1 MNYKL
6 QIADLKAVKDYFDEN
21 ASEASQQIITLI
33 QSLEE
38 SEVEVNLDNLKEE
51 IMKLVEPEVQAEV
64 AEQVADAISKIEAK
78 KETKP
83 TMDKKQI
90 RNEFA
95 STIMTARNRDEALKL
110 AKDFVV
116 KNGITFTSGDFTNPI
131 VDYNIVNKWE
141 DNNELWNA
149 LNFTPVSK
157 WFYTTQ
163 EWDDTYAKASLWT
176 KGSTTEKDIQ
186 ALTLNPIE
194 ISTAYVYKRQR
205 YAQEDLDDIQE
216 QGNLGQ
222 FIDWTTTEL
231 RQHVIDMI
239 LAAILGEK
247 SLSNFQS
254 ITTGQTTFTTVIA
267 KAETVA
273 DSFDYVTIENARELA
288 DSVIG
293 RGSRWLVMNKHDL
306 TRLAAHKH
314 ATGGT
319 TEYWTKA
326 EVAEQLGVDN
336 IYVTDLAS
344 EGRIVCFIPSEY
356 WVKVKNTLDL
366 AYPQYEINAQNL
378 QYEINCGGKIHG
390 LLSTAILKKAE

>member
-6 QIADLKAVKDYFDEN
+6 KIADLKAVKDYFDEN

-51 IMKLVEPEVQAEV
+51 IMKLVEPELQQEV

-78 KETKP
+78 KEQKP

-116 KNGITFTSGDFTNPI
+116 KNGITFTSGDFSNPI

-157 WFYTTQ
+157 WFYTSQ

-176 KGSTTEKDIQ
+176 KGSTDPKAIQ

-222 FIDWTTTEL
+222 CIDWTTTEL
-231 RQHVIDMI
+231 RKHVIDMI

-254 ITTGQTTFTTVIA
+254 ITTSQSTFTTVVA
-267 KAETVA
+267 KSETVA
-273 DSFDYVTIENARELA
+273 SSYDYVTIENTRTKSLSNWVWTTSMSLTLLLKAVSCA
-288 DSVIG
+288 S
-293 RGSRWLVMNKHDL
+293 SR
-306 TRLAAHKH
+306 
-314 ATGGT
+314 
-319 TEYWTKA
+319 
-326 EVAEQLGVDN
+326 
-336 IYVTDLAS
+336 
-344 EGRIVCFIPSEY
+344 
-356 WVKVKNTLDL
+356 
-366 AYPQYEINAQNL
+366 
-378 QYEINCGGKIHG
+378 
-390 LLSTAILKKAE
+390 LSTG